1 MAADYVKVTE
11 TPTDWSGDYLFVY
24 EAENVAF
31 NGGLATLDAASN
43 TIAVTITDGKIA
55 ATDATNAAK
64 FTLATVEGGYS
75 IKSAS
80 GKFIG
85 VGSYGNGLKQADD
98 VGTYVHNSL
107 TIDAESNAIIGI
119 YNASWNTTGGTMILN
134 FNANKSDKRFRYY
147 KDGSQKKIQIYKY
160 IAEEQGNVDPEP
172 TTKTVYCKVAQDWWK
187 ADGAATGIYAFKG
200 EAKNAAWPGVRMTA
214 VEGETD
220 LWKAEIDTV
229 LYNTVIFT
237 RMNPADGGN
246 QDWGAKTADLVVPA
260 DKDLYTI
267 TSTTAVWGD
276 PGVTGT
282 WSVYGEEQG
291 GDDTEQIKYYMTGE
305 KATNWVGGWE
315 PNDTPMHGDSAVFKG
330 LVPGTRYQFKITGGS
345 WGNNEKGF
353 SSVNQASKD
362 AGIYTT
368 GDGGNIMFYMNK
380 TGDVK
385 VKVVDDLINV
395 EGNFVHYFLAGNGEE
410 GKAWAGGKD
419 WWQDVAPLAGDSIVY
434 DNLET
439 DVTYEFKVL
448 KYASWD
454 NAMNI
459 NNVTAASKALGVKG
473 NDNITFE
480 MAEAGKVVIRVVG
493 DSVALTGN
501 FVKPAEPADPVYA
514 ISGAW
519 NDFEKDLFVVAE
531 DKKTASFS
539 IDLEA
544 GDYEFKIRKDDAW
557 LTKANEGNAYG
568 LHREWTGVAGV
579 TDEATENLKLTAD
592 ENGVY
597 TFVWTFANDSIGVV
611 FPVKHALNEVW
622 KVTAETAVAAET
634 KYVDNYALA
643 ISTVYAGTLKTN
655 TRQFG
660 GYAFTHAIQVRN
672 AAYPSAENV
681 NGTEQTGST
690 SLVMTAKENV
700 EVTLFYIRQT
710 GNEAEND
717 GKDIIVY
724 DQADL
729 SKLTGA
735 FAMVP
740 SGTEGYYNTT
750 KTLSL
755 TKGHVY
761 TVSAKG
767 TTIQLSGIRYI
778 SDAAAP
784 VVAPAKFYIT
794 GDSALVVNAGL
805 EKEKAWAPNAIKSD
819 TISYKLS
826 LAAGDYML
834 KITLDGTWETVKGY
848 DALTTVA
855 TGLTRGEGANNDNIC
870 FTLKEAGDVN
880 VHYDGEYFFL
890 NGNFYVAPV
899 EVKYYLKNNWDG
911 AEAWTWKEMPKDE
924 YGTYMLGPV
933 VFGGTGVNINTNTES
948 DGDWIAAEDIT
959 TYDANYEPAT
969 LGALDTVVFMFD
981 PEEVNIYNGANG
993 LSAMIISKYV
1003 APVVET
1009 PDFYIAGNMTNWAD
1023 EKIAVTGTSYKLN
1036 LLAGDYQLKVIVGEG
1051 DAAQWIGYDALTQ
1064 EDKAGLTADND
1075 GNICFTLA
1083 EAGEVTVTY
1092 TAEIFT
1098 VTGNFYATP
1107 AVEDGYYLVGKI
1119 GGADQ
1124 WSVSDLTAEKKFAAN
1139 EQAAGEYVL
1148 STTLAEGDAIKVVK
1162 VENNAIVTWYNDG
1175 GDNFAIT
1182 ADLAGKVVIYFR
1194 PEGNTDWGYY
1204 YFTVVKDTADGINT
1218 TAVAGK
1224 AVKTMI
1230 NGELFI
1236 LRDGK
1241 TYSVQGNEVR

>member
-85 VGSYGNGLKQADD
+85 VGSYGNGLKQADA
-98 VGTYVHNSL
+98 VGSYVHNSL
-107 TIDAESNAIIGI
+107 TIDGEGNAIIGI

-134 FNANKSDKRFRYY
+134 FNANKNDKRFRYY

-160 IAEEQGNVDPEP
+160 IAEEQGHVDPEP
-172 TTKTVYCKVAQDWWK
+172 TTKTIYCKAAQDWWK

-291 GDDTEQIKYYMTGE
+291 GEEPEQIKYYMTGE

-368 GDGGNIMFYMNK
+368 GNGGNIMFYMNQP
-380 TGDVK
+380 GDVK
-385 VKVVDDLINV
+385 VKVVGDSINV
-395 EGNFVHYFLAGNGEE
+395 EGNFVHYFLAGNGKE

-439 DVTYEFKVL
+439 EVTYEFKVL

-501 FVKPAEPADPVYA
+501 FVKPAEPADPVYG

-519 NDFEKDLFVVAE
+519 NDFEKDIFVVAE

-579 TDEATENLKLTAD
+579 TDEATENIKLTAD
-592 ENGVY
+592 VDGKY

-611 FPVKHALNEVW
+611 FPAKPVELQAVSEATTWDFSKITANKDNSLYSSDGI
-622 KVTAETAVAAET
+622 KLTAESTPNKNEEVVYANYSADFMTFAEGFDAT
-634 KYVDNYALA
+634 TMAFKGEYPIRKNQYCQ
-643 ISTVYAGTLKTN
+643 AGTLHFKT
-655 TRQFG
+655 TVAGKIVVKF
-660 GYAFTHAIQVRN
+660 
-672 AAYPSAENV
+672 SD
-681 NGTEQTGST
+681 TGS
-690 SLVMTAKENV
+690 
-700 EVTLFYIRQT
+700 
-710 GNEAEND
+710 
-717 GKDIIVY
+717 
-724 DQADL
+724 
-729 SKLTGA
+729 
-735 FAMVP
+735 
-740 SGTEGYYNTT
+740 
-750 KTLSL
+750 
-755 TKGHVY
+755 
-761 TVSAKG
+761 SASASAVK
-767 TTIQLSGIRYI
+767 RY
-778 SDAAAP
+778 
-784 VVAPAKFYIT
+784 
-794 GDSALVVNAGL
+794 LVVNG
-805 EKEKAWAPNAIKSD
+805 EQTEYWTSRENNGDAPYAAQLNVVSD
-819 TISYKLS
+819 EI
-826 LAAGDYML
+826 A
-834 KITLDGTWETVKGY
+834 VP
-848 DALTTVA
+848 
-855 TGLTRGEGANNDNIC
+855 
-870 FTLKEAGDVN
+870 AGDVTITGSSAI
-880 VHYDGEYFFL
+880 VMY
-890 NGNFYVAPV
+890 YVTFTP
-899 EVKYYLKNNWDG
+899 
-911 AEAWTWKEMPKDE
+911 
-924 YGTYMLGPV
+924 
-933 VFGGTGVNINTNTES
+933 
-948 DGDWIAAEDIT
+948 AAE
-959 TYDANYEPAT
+959 
-969 LGALDTVVFMFD
+969 
-981 PEEVNIYNGANG
+981 
-993 LSAMIISKYV
+993 
-1003 APVVET
+1003 PVVET
-1009 PDFYIAGNMTNWAD
+1009 PDFYIAGSMTDWGTN
-1023 EKIAVTGTSYKLN
+1023 KIAVTGKSYKLN
-1036 LLAGDYQLKVIVGEG
+1036 LEAGDHKLKVVVGEG

-1064 EDKAGLTADND
+1064 EDKTGLTADND

-1092 TAEIFT
+1092 TAEVFT

-1175 GDNFAIT
+1175 GDNYAIT